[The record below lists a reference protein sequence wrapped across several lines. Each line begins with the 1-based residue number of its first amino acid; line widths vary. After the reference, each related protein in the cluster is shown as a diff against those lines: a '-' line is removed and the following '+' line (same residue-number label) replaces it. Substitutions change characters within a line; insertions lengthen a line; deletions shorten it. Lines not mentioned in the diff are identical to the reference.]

1 METIYHIPAMLEE
14 TLQGLL
20 TNKDGVYVD
29 VTLGGGG
36 HSRAILERLGSN
48 GRLYSFDQDREAIL
62 NALED
67 KGLRMWDEGHE
78 TTAGEDAP
86 INRHASIG
94 IAGFCPLCA
103 VVEGVGGEEK
113 EDVEEESDA
122 AGEGLVLAEE
132 KDRGRSREKEEIEK
146 HQQGLLSGTIT
157 VNADGCR
164 YAEDIVEDHKGGI
177 QHR

>member
-1 METIYHIPAMLEE
+1 M
-14 TLQGLL
+14 
-20 TNKDGVYVD
+20 KD
-29 VTLGGGG
+29 
-36 HSRAILERLGSN
+36 ERLN
-48 GRLYSFDQDREAIL
+48 SFDT
-62 NALED
+62 
-67 KGLRMWDEGHE
+67 EGAAWRPHLLCYSGDARVPGQEEYE
-78 TTAGEDAP
+78 TQGAVF
-86 INRHASIG
+86 H
-94 IAGFCPLCA
+94 PLFA

-146 HQQGLLSGTIT
+146 HQQGLLSRTIT